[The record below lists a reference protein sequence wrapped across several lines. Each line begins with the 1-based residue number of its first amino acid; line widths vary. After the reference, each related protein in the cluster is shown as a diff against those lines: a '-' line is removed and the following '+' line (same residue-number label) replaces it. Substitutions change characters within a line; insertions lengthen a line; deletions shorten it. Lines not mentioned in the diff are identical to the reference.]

1 MKKFAALLLIAS
13 FWACSEKEIT
23 PAPSNTEMI
32 SESSW
37 KYESGGADLDRNGSI
52 DVTFESTGAI
62 PACRL
67 DNTATFS
74 ANGSGIADE
83 GTTKCNASDPQSLP
97 FTWNFSNNET
107 KLNITGPGV
116 FGISGQ
122 FNLVALS
129 RTRLTLSKDT
139 TISSVNAS
147 VIVNLKH

>member
-1 MKKFAALLLIAS
+1 MKYFAILLFIIS
-13 FWACSEKEIT
+13 FWACSEKETT
-23 PAPSNTEMI
+23 PAPSNTQMI
-32 SESSW
+32 SEGSW
-37 KYESGGADLDRNGSI
+37 KYESGGADMNRDGSI
-52 DVTFESTGAI
+52 DVTFESVGAI

-67 DNTATFS
+67 DNTATFN

-83 GTTKCNASDPQSLP
+83 GTTKCNTSDPQTLP

-107 KLNITGPGV
+107 RVNITGPGV

-122 FNLVALS
+122 FNLVALN
-129 RTRLTLSKDT
+129 RTRMTLSKDT

>member
-1 MKKFAALLLIAS
+1 MKYFAILTVIL
-13 FWACSEKEIT
+13 FGTACSEKETT

-32 SESSW
+32 SEGSW
-37 KYESGGADLDRNGSI
+37 KYESGGADMNRDGTI
-52 DVTFESTGAI
+52 DVSFESVGAI

-83 GTTKCNASDPQSLP
+83 GATRCNTSDPQTLP
-97 FTWNFSNNET
+97 FIWNFSNNET

-129 RTRLTLSKDT
+129 RTRMTLSKDT
-139 TISSVNAS
+139 TISSINAS